1 MRVHKIPSE
10 LETTIT
16 QLESYLK
23 KQSKLQQLK
32 PTHTRISVLKNIEMP
47 KLKYNNFFIIIYNLF
62 NTR

>member
-10 LETTIT
+10 LEATIT

-32 PTHTRISVLKNIEMP
+32 PTYTRISVLKNIEMP
-47 KLKYNNFFIIIYNLF
+47 KLK
-62 NTR
+62 